1 MFATHKVVSDLH
13 IVCWAFLHMIYTFY
27 INYSMMTAQC
37 SVHTKSWCKVSRIK
51 VIFLLVVGKLIYDM
65 KLSVV
70 CYHLFVYH
78 IQTKLTR
85 VYGVIVS
92 AFARRWGGDGF
103 NSRPKPRHS

>member
-1 MFATHKVVSDLH
+1 MINAFYSD
-13 IVCWAFLHMIYTFY
+13 
-27 INYSMMTAQC
+27 YSMMTAQC

-65 KLSVV
+65 KLCVV

-78 IQTKLTR
+78 IQTNLTR
-85 VYGVIVS
+85 VCGLIVS

-103 NSRPKPRHS
+103 NSRPKPRHSYRR